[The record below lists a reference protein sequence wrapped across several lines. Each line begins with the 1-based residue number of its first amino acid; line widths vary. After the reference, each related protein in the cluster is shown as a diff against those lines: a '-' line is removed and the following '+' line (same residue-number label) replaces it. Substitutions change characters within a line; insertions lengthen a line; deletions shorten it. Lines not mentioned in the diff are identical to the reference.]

1 MKEDNTSSYI
11 SLEAELED
19 WFETPFDEL
28 PEDLQKR
35 VERGF
40 RPTPWDNL
48 TPDDRRRRACL
59 WDGWE
64 NPAFERERRRF
75 WDLGLLKDMHKVKE
89 EIEKWET
96 TPHLSI
102 SELES
107 KERHIEELNNEL
119 QTIEEN
125 ISDGFEREERLAAE
139 LIAAEIEAYAEH
151 DRIAAE
157 KRAEEQRLEA
167 IEQEDNNSLPKM
179 GGVARAAIYK
189 KLELHAIELFK
200 QGKFHNPRAASFR
213 LVAPLNQY
221 ASDNGLI
228 PLTKNNAQDKIYRW
242 LLKYKQAINVTSNN
256 LRY

>member
-1 MKEDNTSSYI
+1 MKEDNMSSYI

-40 RPTPWDNL
+40 RPTPWDNQ

-64 NPAFERERRRF
+64 NPAFERERRRL

-179 GGVARAAIYK
+179 GGVARGVQYDRLEQQAI
-189 KLELHAIELFK
+189 KLYREGQFK
-200 QGKFHNPRAASFR
+200 SKLQASKDLYQQIKIHVYNENFKIP
-213 LVAPLNQY
+213 APK
-221 ASDNGLI
+221 AS
-228 PLTKNNAQDKIYRW
+228 TIYRW
-242 LLKYKQAINVTSNN
+242 LLKLN
-256 LRY
+256 

>member
-1 MKEDNTSSYI
+1 MTEDNMSSFI

-19 WFETPFDEL
+19 WFETPLDEL
-28 PEDLQKR
+28 SEDLQKR

-59 WDGWE
+59 WDGWHDPVIE
-64 NPAFERERRRF
+64 KEQRRL
-75 WDLGLLKDMHKVKE
+75 WDLGLLKDMNKVKE
-89 EIEKWET
+89 EIEKWEA

-151 DRIAAE
+151 DRIAAK

-179 GGVARAAIYK
+179 GGVARAA
-189 KLELHAIELFK
+189 
-200 QGKFHNPRAASFR
+200 
-213 LVAPLNQY
+213 QY
-221 ASDNGLI
+221 AQLKQQAIKLYREGQFESKRQASEDLYQSIKTHAYNEKFKI
-228 PLTKNNAQDKIYRW
+228 HAPKPSTIYRW
-242 LLKYKQAINVTSNN
+242 LLEASSTGDT
-256 LRY
+256 